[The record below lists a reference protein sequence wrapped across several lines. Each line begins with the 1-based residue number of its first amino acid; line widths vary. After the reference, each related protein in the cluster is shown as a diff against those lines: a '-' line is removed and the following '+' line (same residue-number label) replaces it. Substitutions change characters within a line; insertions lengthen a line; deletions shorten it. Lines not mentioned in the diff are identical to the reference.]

1 MSAASVLELQQID
14 VVVGSDQ
21 ILWAVT
27 LTVAQGE
34 IVTLL
39 GPNGAGKSTL
49 LKTISGLI
57 PPAAGEVRFAG
68 HRLQGLTPADIVE
81 LGLIHVPEGR
91 HLFPDM
97 SVIDNVKLGAYARRA
112 RGSMHDSL
120 ERVLALFPVLQE
132 RRRQLVRTLSGGEQQ
147 MVAIARGLMLKPRLL
162 MLDEPSLGLAPR
174 VVMAIFDTIRTLNQE
189 GLTVLLVEQNVHQA
203 LALAHRGVV
212 LENGRV
218 VLQGTAGQLL
228 DSADI
233 KRAYLGL

>member
-1 MSAASVLELQQID
+1 MSAASILELRQVE

-34 IVTLL
+34 IVALV

-57 PPAAGEVRFAG
+57 PPQAGEVHFAG
-68 HRLQGLTPADIVE
+68 HSLQGLAPADIVE

-97 SVIDNVKLGAYARRA
+97 SVIDNLKLGAYARRA
-112 RGSMHDSL
+112 REGMRDSL
-120 ERVLALFPVLQE
+120 ERALALFPVLRE

-147 MVAIARGLMLKPRLL
+147 MVAIARGLMLRPRLL

-174 VVMAIFDTIRTLNQE
+174 MVVAIFETIRAINQE
-189 GLTVLLVEQNVHQA
+189 GITVLLVEQNVRQA

-218 VLQGTAGQLL
+218 VLQGAAAQLL
-228 DSADI
+228 DSAEI